1 MWEFRPIG
9 KYYELLV
16 DGDSIYLCRKQDTI
30 IQAVLEDLCK
40 RHNTEMAKYENL
52 DVEITSCDEAYL
64 NGLEDGKE
72 EAAQER
78 YNAGYDEGYQLGKAD
93 GYGEGYRRGL
103 ADALGKDE
111 KKKKN
116 GEHGRNNNLS
126 NVPHKFILS
135 SCFHYNSK
143 RLVARILDLFSLC
156 SVSCL
161 SSRDS
166 ICITNAA

>member
-30 IQAVLEDLCK
+30 IQAVLEDLCN

-52 DVEITSCDEAYL
+52 DVEIVSCDEAYL

-72 EAAQER
+72 EGYA
-78 YNAGYDEGYQLGKAD
+78 AGYK
-93 GYGEGYRRGL
+93 RGL

-111 KKKKN
+111 I
-116 GEHGRNNNLS
+116 E
-126 NVPHKFILS
+126 
-135 SCFHYNSK
+135 
-143 RLVARILDLFSLC
+143 
-156 SVSCL
+156 
-161 SSRDS
+161 
-166 ICITNAA
+166 